1 MSQLPT
7 TAIRLLSAATVLRR
21 RLGELCHD
29 RAGVGGV
36 EFALIA
42 PMLLVLYLGA
52 FELTMGLSVA
62 KKTSLAS
69 STVADLVARQEK
81 VTKADLTA
89 MSHVAEAIFVP
100 YASDNL
106 LIKVSAIR
114 IDDSMAA
121 KVAWSWSTAGD
132 TPYPANSVAT
142 VPAGMLVANTF
153 LIRSELSV
161 SHKLLMY
168 LPNFSGTEVRD
179 LTLARE
185 FYFRQRVGDGIV
197 CTDC

>member
-7 TAIRLLSAATVLRR
+7 TAMILLSGARVLRR

-52 FELTMGLSVA
+52 FELTMGLSVN
-62 KKTSLAS
+62 KKVSLAS

-89 MSHVAEAIFVP
+89 MSHVAQAIFVP
-100 YASDNL
+100 YAANNL
-106 LIKVSAIR
+106 LIKISAIQ
-114 IDDSMAA
+114 IDDSATA

-142 VPAGMLVANTF
+142 VPFGMVVANSF
-153 LIRSELSV
+153 LIRTELTV
-161 SHKLLMY
+161 SHQLLMY
-168 LPNFSGTEVRD
+168 MPNFSGSEIRNK
-179 LTLARE
+179 TLGAD
-185 FYFRQRVGDGIV
+185 FYFRQRVGDGIT

>member
-1 MSQLPT
+1 M
-7 TAIRLLSAATVLRR
+7 RLLTVARMLRHHLR
-21 RLGELCHD
+21 ALRHD

-52 FELTMGLSVA
+52 FELTMGLSVL
-62 KKTSLAS
+62 KKVSLAS
-69 STVADLVARQEK
+69 STVADLVARQDK

-100 YASDNL
+100 YAPNKL
-106 LIKVSAIR
+106 LIKITAIK
-114 IDDSMAA
+114 IDDSSTA
-121 KVAWSWSTAGD
+121 KVAWSWSTAGG
-132 TPYPANSVAT
+132 TPYPVNSVAA
-142 VPAGMLVANTF
+142 VPDGILIANTF

-168 LPNFSGTEVRD
+168 MPNLSGSEIRD
-179 LTLARE
+179 KTLARE
-185 FYFRQRVGDGIV
+185 FYFRQRVGDGIT